1 MQRGELARAGDVVAH
16 HDEGIAAEKLDRLGY
31 GGEVVEHVL
40 GPQRH
45 GKPRHAARGIEI
57 GIFRLGE
64 PQKVRHQSLF
74 VHPVRRGHVPGARDD
89 AAVLRGPLHGAGSD
103 LAAAAH
109 AARKDQISGS
119 ISSFQSME
127 RAVSTVLPGPSY
139 TTLVHAAASGSP
151 AAHAMTAAA
160 HPAMNFL
167 RPFIYAY
174 AKHTPCH
181 KPRRDGRDPEIGVPA
196 PCNGAARGRR
206 TEVLDAKLRKTHR
219 FRVRFV
225 SLR

>member
-1 MQRGELARAGDVVAH
+1 MPPAGSKSGYFDSASHKRFATSPFSFIPSVVAMFQ
-16 HDEGIAAEKLDRLGY
+16 ALAMTLPY
-31 GGEVVEHVL
+31 FEVHSTE
-40 GPQRH
+40 
-45 GKPRHAARGIEI
+45 
-57 GIFRLGE
+57 
-64 PQKVRHQSLF
+64 
-74 VHPVRRGHVPGARDD
+74 
-89 AAVLRGPLHGAGSD
+89 RGPTSPLRRMPRG
-103 LAAAAH
+103 
-109 AARKDQISGS
+109 KTQISGS

-196 PCNGAARGRR
+196 PCNGAARDVGRR
-206 TEVLDAKLRKTHR
+206 FSMQNCGKRTV